1 MPRRCAKRGCATTS
15 GLRCWSACC
24 WRCWPS
30 AWGGPPRRKLRQRD
44 ERIGEYLALIDSYR
58 ESQDSLTSRLDASD
72 SREAALKELLEGR
85 FAHIRDIAATCYT
98 YGEGARLSEKMR
110 QLALSPA
117 TLADVVRMA
126 DLYNRGAV
134 SRLREAFPGWTERN
148 HDFAALVIAGFSPQE
163 ICVMLGMTPNGVY
176 TLKSKLKRR
185 IAESDIAAREELLR
199 FFA

>member
-1 MPRRCAKRGCATTS
+1 MRAWIAT
-15 GLRCWSACC
+15 LACLLL
-24 WRCWPS
+24 
-30 AWGGPPRRKLRQRD
+30 AAAVTGAVVGYRRKLRHRD
-44 ERIGEYLALIDSYR
+44 AQLSEYLTLLESYR
-58 ESQDSLTSRLDASD
+58 ESHDSLTSRLDASD

-126 DLYNRGAV
+126 DLYNRGGV

-148 HDFAALVIAGFSPQE
+148 YDFAALVIAGFSPQE